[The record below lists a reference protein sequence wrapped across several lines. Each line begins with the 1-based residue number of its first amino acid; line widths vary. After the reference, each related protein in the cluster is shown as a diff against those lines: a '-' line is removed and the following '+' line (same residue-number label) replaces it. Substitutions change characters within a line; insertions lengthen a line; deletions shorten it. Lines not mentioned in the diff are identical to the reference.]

1 MRGAGADGVLPV
13 DKPVGPTSHDVVARA
28 RRALDTRRIGHTGT
42 LDPFASGLLLL
53 CVGPAT
59 RLSEYLTAL
68 DKSYVAVARLGV
80 GTDTLDPEGTEVER
94 SDAWRGLEPARIE
107 EATASFL
114 GRGEQVPPQFSAKK
128 VGGEAMYARA
138 RRGERVEL
146 RAVPVEIHEIELL
159 GVDLPD
165 VRIRVR
171 CSSGTYV
178 RALARDL
185 GAALGEPVHLAEL
198 RRTAVGPFR
207 VEDAVGLDE
216 LDDPEAVERAW
227 VEPARALAHLPAVEL
242 SEEEVRRVAH
252 GQTIREGEEVP
263 EGGPVAL
270 LARGRLAAIA
280 EPGARGLQPRKV
292 FVRA

>member
-1 MRGAGADGVLPV
+1 
-13 DKPVGPTSHDVVARA
+13 
-28 RRALDTRRIGHTGT
+28 
-42 LDPFASGLLLL
+42 
-53 CVGPAT
+53 
-59 RLSEYLTAL
+59 
-68 DKSYVAVARLGV
+68 
-80 GTDTLDPEGTEVER
+80 ER

-146 RAVPVEIHEIELL
+146 KPVPVEIHEIELR
-159 GVDLPD
+159 GVDRPD

-242 SEEEVRRVAH
+242 SDEEVRRVAH